1 MDQHQKTIM
10 ELRIRK
16 TMKNLEQHN
25 MQPFYAHDRA
35 QAVEI
40 VRSLLQKG
48 DVVTAGGTM
57 TMEESGLKKLL
68 TNGDYRF
75 LDRNRPGITQE
86 EIDEIYH
93 QAFSAD
99 AYIASSNAVT
109 ENGELFN
116 VDGNSNRVAAILYG
130 PKSVIMVVGYNKIVA
145 DLDEA
150 ILRVKKVAAPAST
163 VTFTA
168 AQQASVFPVRRA
180 TAVHSLPDVIRWGV
194 SAATMWF
201 LPCSGRKTAS
211 RSSWLEKNWGIKIE
225 AKINGLPY
233 KMKKALCH

>member
-16 TMKNLEQHN
+16 TMKNLERHN

-75 LDRNRPGITQE
+75 LDRNRPGSRGRRLTKSIIRRFRRTLTLLLPTQ
-86 EIDEIYH
+86 
-93 QAFSAD
+93 
-99 AYIASSNAVT
+99 
-109 ENGELFN
+109 
-116 VDGNSNRVAAILYG
+116 
-130 PKSVIMVVGYNKIVA
+130 
-145 DLDEA
+145 
-150 ILRVKKVAAPAST
+150 
-163 VTFTA
+163 
-168 AQQASVFPVRRA
+168 
-180 TAVHSLPDVIRWGV
+180 
-194 SAATMWF
+194 
-201 LPCSGRKTAS
+201 
-211 RSSWLEKNWGIKIE
+211 
-225 AKINGLPY
+225 
-233 KMKKALCH
+233 

>member
-16 TMKNLEQHN
+16 TMKNLERHN

-150 ILRVKKVAAPAST
+150 ILRVKKVAAPAN
-163 VTFTA
+163 A
-168 AQQASVFPVRRA
+168 VR
-180 TAVHSLPDVIRWGV
+180 LNCDVYCRSAGECV
-194 SAATMWF
+194 SCTQG
-201 LPCSGRKTAS
+201 SGRTLAAGCDS
-211 RSSWLEKNWGIKIE
+211 VGRICCNYVVSSMQRKKNRIKVILVGE
-225 AKINGLPY
+225 ELGY
-233 KMKKALCH
+233 